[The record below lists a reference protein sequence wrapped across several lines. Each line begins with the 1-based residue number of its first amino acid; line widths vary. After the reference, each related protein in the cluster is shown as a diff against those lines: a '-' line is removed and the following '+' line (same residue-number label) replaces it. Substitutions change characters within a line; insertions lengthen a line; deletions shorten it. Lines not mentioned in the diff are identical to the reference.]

1 VTRKDLRNE
10 ADWLPEDFNEVLDI
24 TELVASRGH
33 RTDTAKGLGLWLI
46 EKAAGRPDKT
56 AAGTRSRYRR
66 ILAELEA
73 AGVPPPRKRR
83 PDPECRQ
90 AGLASVS
97 MLTTTAAAGALV
109 AAGHPVAGAL
119 VYITGTASE
128 DLAEAA

>member
-1 VTRKDLRNE
+1 MKRKDLRNE
-10 ADWLPEDFNEVLDI
+10 ADWLPEDFNEVLEV
-24 TELVASRGH
+24 TELVMERGY
-33 RTDTAKGLGLWLI
+33 RADTAKGLGLWLV
-46 EKAAGRPDKT
+46 EKAAGRKDTT
-56 AAGTRSRYRR
+56 AAPTRSRYRR

-73 AGVPPPRKRR
+73 DGVPPPRRR
-83 PDPECRQ
+83 QAKPERQ

-97 MLTTTAAAGALV
+97 MLSTTAAAGALV